1 MFFTGH
7 GDAGFT
13 SVLGGP
19 KLLKCNVRLETLG
32 ALDEAQ
38 AHLGLARAL
47 LADAAWEPLLQR
59 VQVDLGLLM
68 AECATIPLEGQDGL
82 YLTPEHLARLE
93 EDLCAWEGQTGGF
106 HGFVVPGNSV
116 PGAYLHLAR
125 TVIRRAERQA
135 VALAQGGGLANPI
148 VLTYLNRLSS
158 WLFALASMV
167 EGAAEVSRVA

>member
-19 KLLKCNVRLETLG
+19 KLPKCNVRLEALG

-47 LADAAWEPLLQR
+47 LTGTAWGPLLER

-68 AECATIPLEGQDGL
+68 AECATVPRAGQRGG
-82 YLTPEHLARLE
+82 YLSPDHLAHLE
-93 EDLCAWEGQTGGF
+93 EDLQAWEGQTGGF

-116 PGAYLHLAR
+116 SGAHLHLAR

-135 VALAQGGGLANPI
+135 VALAQGGGLTNPD
-148 VLTYLNRLSS
+148 VLIYLNRLSS
-158 WLFALASMV
+158 WLFALAALV
-167 EGAAEVSRVA
+167 DGAASASAVA